1 MGWLA
6 TWDIPADRVVSGT
19 APAARIRA
27 VRVRRRRWMPARNA
41 GGAMAVVVFVLGVV
55 VGMAVL
61 VFAFENTEP
70 ITLRYL
76 FTWQTQPIPLFLVI
90 MAAVG
95 VGVVVA
101 GLFGLAA
108 YLRGRRIIREHRRT
122 IAALQA
128 ELHT

>member
-1 MGWLA
+1 
-6 TWDIPADRVVSGT
+6 
-19 APAARIRA
+19 
-27 VRVRRRRWMPARNA
+27 
-41 GGAMAVVVFVLGVV
+41 MAVVVFVLGVI

-70 ITLRYL
+70 VTLRYL

-128 ELHT
+128 ELHTLRTLPVNAPAGGAAGPAQPGEPSSELSPR